1 MLTWGNSLF
10 TLSSIFII
18 IDFIYMVKSHGKTTP
33 WLLKRD
39 AIRKPQGYYLFC
51 FYCFWYY
58 FDELKK
64 KITLGF
70 FVICCCISYR
80 IQSFALQSKISGWF
94 LYEMQHQAELGYA
107 KIPPTL

>member
-1 MLTWGNSLF
+1 MAVKKRCHKKAPRILF
-10 TLSSIFII
+10 VLF
-18 IDFIYMVKSHGKTTP
+18 
-33 WLLKRD
+33 LL
-39 AIRKPQGYYLFC
+39 L
-51 FYCFWYY
+51 WYY